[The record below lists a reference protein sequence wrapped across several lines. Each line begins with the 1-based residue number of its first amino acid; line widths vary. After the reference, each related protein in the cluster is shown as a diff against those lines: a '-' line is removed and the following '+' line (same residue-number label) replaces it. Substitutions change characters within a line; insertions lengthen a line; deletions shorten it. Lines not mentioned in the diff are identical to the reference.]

1 MKKTIRFY
9 SRQEV
14 AQLRKIAKL
23 PSKEKRQAMLQ
34 FCKDNKRPLPS
45 AYIKLL
51 SVVKKSKPGRKPGRK
66 SLKTAS
72 LVGASG
78 SNKGEFV
85 IPVKN
90 WKLQNSDNGLNIV
103 INF

>member
-9 SRQEV
+9 SKQEI
-14 AQLRKIAKL
+14 AQLKKIAKL
-23 PSKEKRQAMLQ
+23 PAAEKRPAMLE
-34 FCKDNKRPLPS
+34 FCRVNKRPLNS

-51 SVVKKSKPGRKPGRK
+51 GIAKRSKPGRK
-66 SLKTAS
+66 SLKTPS
-72 LVGASG
+72 LIAASG

-90 WKLQNSDNGLNIV
+90 WKLENNANGLNIV